1 MAGRQS
7 TLFQQLT
14 RLFKGSGPLVKRK
27 IKQADTRIARG
38 DPTGISSALLLS
50 RTAAGF
56 NAAIAGAGAYNHQER
71 SARLNDYNEMDQ
83 YALVNAALDI
93 YADEAV
99 AQDANGRTLHVHSDK
114 PAIKESLEELFYNTL
129 NAEFNIRPWTRNL
142 PVRRDTVIPLLD
154 GRNIT
159 IEQLA
164 KEHKEGKENWVYSV
178 QDETHRSVPGR
189 VNWCGLTRSNSNL
202 VRVHLDDGTHV
213 DCTPD
218 HDWVMRDGS
227 KKAANDLRP
236 GDSLMPFYRKVSDR
250 SKGARADGYEQVY
263 DPGSN
268 RYVYTHCRVAEILPE
283 VPLKSGRHRVTHHKD
298 FVKLNN
304 SPSNLVRMDE
314 AEHMELHRQFAIEK
328 LHTPEVTAKRMAGID
343 RWLRS
348 DEHREAARTQTKK
361 RLADGTLPT
370 WSAYNASELH
380 KEHNVVRSAGMK
392 AMWSD
397 PRVASDKRFQKAL
410 KISESK
416 RKVKNHKVDRV
427 EKLIETD
434 DVYCMEVLGPN
445 GEHDR
450 HNFAVLSRKSNG
462 DLNSSGVVLG
472 NCKYGDFYLYI
483 DVSPEYGVIN
493 VMPIAV
499 NELVREEGYDPN
511 DPLAFRFRWTNI
523 GNRTLENWEVAHFRL
538 LGNDMFLPYGS
549 SMIDGARRTWRQLVM
564 IEDAML
570 VYRVTRAVDR
580 RVFYIDVAGQAPD
593 EIPNY
598 MEQAKVALRSQGVID
613 RNTGK
618 MDMRY
623 APVSIEDDFWVPTR
637 GGETSTKIDTLPAG
651 NNAAHVEDVEYIK
664 KQLIA
669 ALKVPAAYLGY
680 NDAIPG
686 SSGLAQVDIRFSRTV
701 NMIQRTLVSELN
713 KIAMIHLYA
722 AGFRG
727 DDLTNFEIRLSNPST
742 IAQQQKLDLLRLRF
756 EIAGTAPIIGETSL
770 MSERWMFK
778 NVIGLNDQE
787 ILQIRRERLDDARAK
802 GALEAASAL
811 ADSGNESGGGGA
823 EETPTPDAGG
833 EPELETAAD
842 DNRGQGDVISGLK
855 EDESPVKIAPALRTT
870 LVNRRRNQRRK
881 TRFPTINDRAVSGA
895 TAVPTIPEQNLRE
908 AFEDLYKETVED
920 MHAQNADTDPEK
932 THITVKPIFG
942 LAELR
947 MLNKF
952 AEMKN
957 TSVPNSTDWDSQN
970 AAKVLTERYVT
981 TPRIEEKE
989 DPLDFDLY
997 VVEDGDG
1004 KVTT

>member
-1 MAGRQS
+1 MAGRSS

-27 IKQADTRIARG
+27 IKQADTRVARA
-38 DPTGISSALLLS
+38 DPTGMSSALLLS

-56 NAAIAGAGAYNHQER
+56 NAAIAGAGAYNFQER
-71 SARLNDYNEMDQ
+71 TARLNDYNEMDQ

-93 YADEAV
+93 YADESV
-99 AQDANGRTLHVHSDK
+99 AQDANGRTLHIHSDK

-142 PVRRDTVIPLLD
+142 
-154 GRNIT
+154 
-159 IEQLA
+159 
-164 KEHKEGKENWVYSV
+164 
-178 QDETHRSVPGR
+178 
-189 VNWCGLTRSNSNL
+189 
-202 VRVHLDDGTHV
+202 
-213 DCTPD
+213 
-218 HDWVMRDGS
+218 
-227 KKAANDLRP
+227 
-236 GDSLMPFYRKVSDR
+236 
-250 SKGARADGYEQVY
+250 
-263 DPGSN
+263 
-268 RYVYTHCRVAEILPE
+268 
-283 VPLKSGRHRVTHHKD
+283 
-298 FVKLNN
+298 
-304 SPSNLVRMDE
+304 
-314 AEHMELHRQFAIEK
+314 
-328 LHTPEVTAKRMAGID
+328 
-343 RWLRS
+343 
-348 DEHREAARTQTKK
+348 
-361 RLADGTLPT
+361 
-370 WSAYNASELH
+370 
-380 KEHNVVRSAGMK
+380 
-392 AMWSD
+392 
-397 PRVASDKRFQKAL
+397 
-410 KISESK
+410 
-416 RKVKNHKVDRV
+416 
-427 EKLIETD
+427 
-434 DVYCMEVLGPN
+434 
-445 GEHDR
+445 
-450 HNFAVLSRKSNG
+450 
-462 DLNSSGVVLG
+462 
-472 NCKYGDFYLYI
+472 CKYGDFYLYI

-499 NELVREEGYDPN
+499 NELVREEGYDAA

-598 MEQAKVALRSQGVID
+598 MEQAKAALRSQGVVD

-618 MDMRY
+618 MDLRY

-637 GGETSTKIDTLPAG
+637 GGDTSTKIDTLPAG

-756 EIAGTAPIIGETSL
+756 EIAGTAPVIGETPL

-787 ILQIRRERLDDARAK
+787 ILQVRRERLEDARAK
-802 GALEAASAL
+802 GALEAAGAL
-811 ADSGNESGGGGA
+811 SGASGADGAEGIDTEEPPADDGGGEDA
-823 EETPTPDAGG
+823 AGG
-833 EPELETAAD
+833 PELDTASD

-855 EDESPVKIAPALRTT
+855 EDDAPVKIAPGLRNALY
-870 LVNRRRNQRRK
+870 NRRRNQRRK
-881 TRFPTINDRAVSGA
+881 ARFPTINDRAVSGA
-895 TAVPTIPEQNLRE
+895 TARPSMPESKQSLRE
-908 AFEDLYKETVED
+908 AFEDLYEDTVEG
-920 MHAQNADTDPEK
+920 MHSAEGDGTDPEK
-932 THITVKPIFG
+932 THITVKPTFG
-942 LAELR
+942 ITELQ
-947 MLNKF
+947 MLHKY
-952 AEMKN
+952 AEMKGKAAPTAADWADN
-957 TSVPNSTDWDSQN
+957 SV
-970 AAKVLTERYVT
+970 AKVLAEQYA
-981 TPRIEEKE
+981 PRVRVEEKE
-989 DPLDFDLY
+989 DPLDFELY
-997 VVEDGDG
+997 VVEDGDR
-1004 KVTT
+1004 KATT